1 MALKVLVTYKIKP
14 GHRAAFLTDTAAI
27 RPQILA
33 EDGCQQYDY
42 FASAE
47 DENKALL
54 VEQWTCREAQQIH
67 LTQPHMAKL
76 RAAKGELVLDT
87 LVEVYDLP

>member
-1 MALKVLVTYKIKP
+1 MALKVLVTYKMKP
-14 GHRAAFLTDTAAI
+14 GHRAAFLADTAAI

-47 DENKALL
+47 DENKTLL
-54 VEQWTCREAQQIH
+54 VEQWSSREAQQIH
-67 LTQPHMAKL
+67 LTQPHMAGV
-76 RAAKGELVLDT
+76 RQAKADHVEDTALELFDF
-87 LVEVYDLP
+87 

>member
-54 VEQWTCREAQQIH
+54 VEQWTCREAQQVH
-67 LTQPHMAKL
+67 LTQPHMTDI
-76 RAAKGELVLDT
+76 RAVIAQYTEDKKIERY
-87 LVEVYDLP
+87 E

>member
-1 MALKVLVTYKIKP
+1 MALKVLVTYTMKP

-33 EDGCQQYDY
+33 EAGCQQYDY
-42 FASAE
+42 YASAE

-54 VEQWTCREAQQIH
+54 VEQWIDREAQQVH
-67 LTQPHMAKL
+67 LTQPHMAGI
-76 RAAKGELVLDT
+76 RQAKEDHVIDTALELFDI
-87 LVEVYDLP
+87 